1 MVDKTVENYINNRR
15 ILQKFK
21 FDKPIT
27 EMTVF
32 FVQNIYI
39 ILILL
44 RKLKAS

>member
-32 FVQNIYI
+32 FVQNIYNTYTT
-39 ILILL
+39 
-44 RKLKAS
+44 AET